1 MSAAKLSEVVNAV
14 LPLVDELRVM
24 NTICEATAGHQ
35 DSCMRLAKESDVMII
50 IGGRIS
56 ANTTRLAE
64 ISKLYCHA
72 TYHIEGTDE
81 LQASWFEG
89 AEHIGITA
97 GASTPEAHIN
107 AVKSAIEEI
116 VGA

>member
-1 MSAAKLSEVVNAV
+1 MTCSSLTDGIHNAKLSEVVNAV

-56 ANTTRLAE
+56 ANE
-64 ISKLYCHA
+64 
-72 TYHIEGTDE
+72 E
-81 LQASWFEG
+81 
-89 AEHIGITA
+89 
-97 GASTPEAHIN
+97 P
-107 AVKSAIEEI
+107 SAIGEKL
-116 VGA
+116 